1 MKFPNS
7 PKWSVLIHRRTSCSH
22 ARSSVPVFAGL
33 LVNESIPTDVEGRGI
48 RMTHAI
54 A

>member
-1 MKFPNS
+1 M
-7 PKWSVLIHRRTSCSH
+7 
-22 ARSSVPVFAGL
+22 PVFAAL
-33 LVNESIPTDVEGRGI
+33 LVNQSIPMDIEGRGI